1 MPLREKKRLALRF
14 DVSEG
19 RTREALDAMA
29 EVWQAHMERSWTG
42 LPQPG
47 KPDSVAV
54 RLAAQL
60 IRTRYTLATL
70 WSEPAVFDLEHREA
84 ALLFAAFY
92 FAEAPL
98 DRLWGRTDEDM
109 AEDPVG
115 AWFFPTWWRLLE
127 HQEPDSMSGTFQFE

>member
-1 MPLREKKRLALRF
+1 
-14 DVSEG
+14 
-19 RTREALDAMA
+19 MA
-29 EVWQAHMERSWTG
+29 DERAI
-42 LPQPG
+42 
-47 KPDSVAV
+47 D
-54 RLAAQL
+54 
-60 IRTRYTLATL
+60 
-70 WSEPAVFDLEHREA
+70 REA